1 MPKQKTHS
9 SSKKR
14 YKVTGTGKYLR
25 SQAFTSHILT
35 KKTPKRKRKLRKTT
49 LVSAQDAKRLRRLL
63 PYK

>member
-35 KKTPKRKRKLRKTT
+35 KKTPKRKRNLRKTT